1 MSFSIYQASVPVLL
15 RNLKALSKILDKTA
29 ADAKA
34 RKIDPAVIINYRL
47 APDMFNLARQVMLVT
62 DFAKGCGARL
72 AGVDVP
78 KYEDTEATFPELKAR
93 IAKTIKFLK
102 SLKAKQFEGAETRQI
117 SLPVAG
123 KPMTLDGQTY
133 LLSLVMPNFYFHMTT
148 AYAIARHC
156 GVPLG
161 KSDFMGRT

>member
-1 MSFSIYQASVPVLL
+1 MSLSMYQVSVPVLL
-15 RNLKALSKILDKTA
+15 HNLKALSKSLDKTA
-29 ADAKA
+29 ADSKA
-34 RKIDPAVIINYRL
+34 RKIDPAVIVSYRL
-47 APDMFNLARQVMLVT
+47 APDMFTLARQVMLVT

-78 KYEDTEATFPELKAR
+78 RYEDTETTFPQLKAR
-93 IAKTIKFLK
+93 IARTIKFLK
-102 SLKAKQFEGAETRQI
+102 SLKARQFEGSETRQI
-117 SLPVAG
+117 TLPVAG

-133 LLSLVMPNFYFHMTT
+133 LFSMVMPNFYFHMTT

-161 KSDFMGRT
+161 KGDFMGRS